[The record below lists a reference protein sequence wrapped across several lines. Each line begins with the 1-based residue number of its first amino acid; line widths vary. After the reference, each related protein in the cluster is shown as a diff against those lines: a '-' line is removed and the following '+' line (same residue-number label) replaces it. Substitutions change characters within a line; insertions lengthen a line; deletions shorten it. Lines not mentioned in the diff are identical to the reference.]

1 MTADVNQQLTWSQFS
16 SVSSVYSS
24 LILTTSILIQSNDS
38 GQPQK

>member
-1 MTADVNQQLTWSQFS
+1 MTADVNRQLTWSQFS

-24 LILTTSILIQSNDS
+24 LILTTSILSQSNDS